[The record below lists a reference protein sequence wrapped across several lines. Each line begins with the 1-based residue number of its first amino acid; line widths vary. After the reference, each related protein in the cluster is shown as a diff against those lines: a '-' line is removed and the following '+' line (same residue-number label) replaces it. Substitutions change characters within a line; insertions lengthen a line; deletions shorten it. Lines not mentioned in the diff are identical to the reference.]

1 MSFES
6 DQRVVEVQFNNKQ
19 FEADVSTT
27 ISTLDKLQNK
37 LKFEGVSKGFDE
49 LERASRKVSFE
60 GLMDSVGRVADRFTL
75 KGTIIYKFF
84 DDIANRALSLERQME
99 RIGWSMTGLDQVSVG
114 WDKYAQKTTAVQT
127 IMGAVA
133 NEIEDVG
140 DRMQYVNSQLETL
153 NWFTDET
160 SYNFLDM
167 VNNIGKFTA
176 NQVPLDMAVESM
188 QGIAT
193 WAAKSGAGVN
203 EASRAMYNLSQAISS
218 GALKLLDW
226 KSIELANMGT
236 AEFKQT
242 AIETAE
248 AMGKI
253 RKVGDGLWEDIA
265 TETEISVKGFR
276 DSLKSGWL
284 SSEVLLSTLNKY
296 GGFATKLNAAVKE
309 TGLLTSDFLGAIEA
323 SKNGVEDLSEF
334 FDEDVRVS
342 YERFLEIVSDL
353 SQSQYDFGRSAFA
366 AAQEAKTFEEA
377 INSVKDAVSTGWM
390 NTFEIIFGD
399 YNEAK
404 RLWTGLSNYLY
415 DVFNSSAEYR
425 NQMLKDWKEVGG
437 RDDLLAGFQNLATAL
452 GGIFGSIRDAW
463 QTVFPQATWYDL
475 VQLTKRFRA
484 FTESLI
490 LSDDALEGLRGTFV
504 KIFTPLRTVAT
515 VLKTAG
521 VIVLSFALALRDS
534 VVRVLD
540 FIGKSKSLGDLF
552 SRLAKKSKLFEA
564 ALGIIYTALTVL
576 AIGFDFV
583 TSIFANFN
591 AALQDSTGTS
601 SFLSALGSIVAYIG
615 GTFGKA
621 ILTVGEILRKC
632 FGFMSEHV
640 FTAQN
645 LATAFNM
652 IATAVRWVSEAMQ
665 AAFSWCLGLFQGFSV
680 VEKQEEKVIENT
692 TKTVERFSLFQKIFQ
707 DLKDGFKIVG
717 DAISTLITSIFS
729 KSNIHSI
736 EDLGNAIGNFFSRL
750 NTGKVVALGVA
761 VAMFILLGSID
772 KLIKAVTGFISSMT
786 SFGDVFKSVT
796 GYFKALAKATKY
808 SALLQIGAGIME
820 IAAAL
825 WIISKIPRDRLWDT
839 VAVLSAIVVVSAAF
853 AGAMTMIAS
862 STAEMLKAAAAIATL
877 GAGLMVFVLAFK
889 QVQSLSNVT
898 GSDIA
903 YMLSLMAYFTAG
915 IIAIGNLAP
924 KFNVSASNMIAFA
937 ASIYIMATA
946 FKKISD
952 AAKDVNYTS
961 ILALIGIIASFTAAM
976 AFMGKSNASAGAGV
990 LMTVA
995 SMLLFVHVLKRL
1007 TGLKVNNWLSFTA
1020 GLVSMIATLG
1030 TIAVAL
1036 SAMSGPILLATAGLG
1051 VAVAAMHGVWLLLD
1065 RIANWEFDINNLIH
1079 NGFAFATAAGM
1090 IMVAFAKLAQAVP
1103 IGFAIKAQMG
1113 SLVGI
1118 GVAVLAIAA
1127 GLRILSGTNW
1137 NDIGAGVTGL
1147 SLTLIAFGAATLLAS
1162 RFQASSRA
1170 LVAMAIDIGAIVA
1183 ALTVLSLLGKDVYP
1197 AAVALGG
1204 TLVALGVAFFGAGK
1218 LAASADG
1225 KAIRAMVI
1233 DVVAVA
1239 GSIVAI
1245 MYFAKDWKTVV
1256 AAATGLG
1263 AALLALG
1270 GAMALIG
1277 QYDWKLSD
1285 LIGVVSAAGLAVAV
1299 AYALSLLAN
1308 ATQGVSW
1315 QQIAASAVG
1324 LGIAAALLGA
1334 SIALMGQVSNSLSIL
1349 AGCLAGA
1356 VLTVAIGMTLS
1367 EMAQYSEGL
1376 PQAMEAF
1383 YGAVIVLGI
1392 AVAALGALKSV
1403 SLIGAG
1409 VLDLIGLAIIEFGK
1423 GMDRFGD
1430 GVLKFATGVQQLSD
1444 GITQLGS
1451 LSSSQVTQAV
1461 KNISNFGLSMVG
1473 AIRDIYPKIESAMYD
1488 SAGYIVRGL
1497 QNGLNDNS
1505 SGVKRAAAGLFFTF
1519 QNSFEQAAQINSPSV
1534 VMWKDGQYL
1543 IYGIVNGI
1551 VENQGTLRQAAHGIW
1566 VYTHDGIEEEIS
1578 QFAEDDGQLY
1588 VDGVSHKIVD
1598 SESQVE
1604 SALKE
1609 LALNAAS
1616 NDVQNVAYAE
1626 GAKTGN
1632 AFIDGMTNMLDKG
1645 KSKISGWL
1653 GGTAVGKYYRKFT
1666 GKQATFLTKEDEQNY
1681 KGILQYGGTV
1691 EQAIKKLGYD
1701 PYDRTS
1707 VLMAKTG
1714 INDIG
1719 ETIKEQAE
1727 EAASGLDIYGDAG
1740 DYAATGAGGTAA
1752 ATDDIS
1758 ESLEELLDVFS
1769 YASDSVQ
1776 YFYDKGDMLLKL
1788 YDNVTPWNNAIAST
1802 EGLVLEH
1809 YKLMNLYDEEI
1820 QAIKNFGDMNKQ
1832 QAKEAKDA
1840 WVEYYGSIS
1849 ASISQGFGGVFT
1861 APSFSQ
1867 KSINLETTS
1876 FKTMMSNLD
1885 AQERQMTYF
1894 TNTLIKLKR
1903 EGLND
1908 VYLQSLLE
1916 AGPENLDEIVSWDQL
1931 TAEEIKKINA
1941 QYERIQNATNRLT
1954 MDYITATS
1962 ERFQTLPET
1971 VEESIRAG
1979 IMNMSTYDIQNEV
1992 YNRTTGILQE
2002 VLDADGDWEQYN
2014 GTRLGELLAEGL
2026 ADGIEST
2033 TDVAVEAVRKLA
2045 KEMFSKLDSEAK
2057 QAKAKQMAT
2066 MASEWTSYVTAR
2078 DENGQLTYKPSAQET
2093 ETIRTL
2099 KNAVGYL
2106 NYRIGNNNYDPDS
2119 KGLYERWEKEGKD
2132 AASYARELGS
2142 TLDQSVI
2149 KSNLAASELAGQM
2162 YAGQINIGR
2171 IAKGMEPIYG
2181 SEVKGSRTEGY
2192 NVSITQNNYSSENL
2206 NAEKLEENLRSVAAG
2221 ISK

>member
-6 DQRVVEVQFNNKQ
+6 DQRVVELQFNNKQ

-75 KGTIIYKFF
+75 KGTIIHKFF

-99 RIGWSMTGLDQVSVG
+99 RIGWSMTGLDQASVG

-248 AMGKI
+248 AMGHLQRVAEDVWVTI
-253 RKVGDGLWEDIA
+253 DG
-265 TETEISVKGFR
+265 TEVSIKGFR

-284 SSEVLLSTLNKY
+284 SSDVLLQTLNKY
-296 GGFATKLNAAVKE
+296 GGFATRLNEVYKE
-309 TGLLTSDFLGAIEA
+309 TGLYTSSILGAIEDYQKGTFRA
-323 SKNGVEDLSEF
+323 EDYMDRTSVSAERLNELIAELANSE
-334 FDEDVRVS
+334 
-342 YERFLEIVSDL
+342 
-353 SQSQYDFGRSAFA
+353 YDFGRNAFA
-366 AAQEAKTFEEA
+366 AAQEAKTFQEA
-377 INSVKDAVSTGWM
+377 IDSVKDAVSTGWM
-390 NTFEIIFGD
+390 NTFEIVFGD
-399 YNEAK
+399 YMEAK
-404 RLWTGLSNYLY
+404 DLWTNFAEFLY
-415 DVFNSSAEYR
+415 GIFAESAEYR

-475 VQLTKRFRA
+475 VQLTKRFRT

-591 AALQDSTGTS
+591 TALQDSTGTS
-601 SFLSALGSIVAYIG
+601 SFLGALGSIVAYIG
-615 GTFGKA
+615 GTFSKA
-621 ILTVGEILRKC
+621 ILMVGEMLRKC

-665 AAFSWCLGLFQGFSV
+665 AAFNWCLGLFQGFSV
-680 VEKQEEKVIENT
+680 VEKQEEKIIENT
-692 TKTVERFSLFQKIFQ
+692 TQTVGEFNALQKTFK
-707 DLKDGFKIVG
+707 DLADGFKTVGSAIV
-717 DAISTLITSIFS
+717 TLITSIFS
-729 KSNIHSI
+729 RSNIRSV

-761 VAMFILLGSID
+761 VAMFVLLGSID
-772 KLIKAVTGFISSMT
+772 KLIKAVTGFIKSMT

-825 WIISKIPRDRLWDT
+825 WIISKIPRDQLWDT
-839 VAVLSAIVVVSAAF
+839 VAALTAVVMISAAF

-889 QVQSLSNVT
+889 QVQSLSNVS

-903 YMLSLMAYFTAG
+903 YMLSVMGYFTAG

-924 KFNVSASNMIAFA
+924 KFKVSASNMIAFA
-937 ASIYIMATA
+937 ASIYIVATA

-952 AAKDVNYTS
+952 AAKDVDGTS

-1007 TGLKVNNWLSFTA
+1007 AGLKVDNWLSFTA

-1030 TIAVAL
+1030 AIAVAL
-1036 SAMSGPILLATAGLG
+1036 SAMSGPILLAAAGLG
-1051 VAVAAMHGVWLLLD
+1051 VAVAAMYGVWLLLD
-1065 RIANWEFDINNLIH
+1065 RIATWEFDINNLIH

-1103 IGFAIKAQMG
+1103 IGFAIKAQIG

-1127 GLRILSGTNW
+1127 GLKILSGTNW
-1137 NDIGAGVTGL
+1137 NDIGAGVAGL
-1147 SLTLIAFGAATLLAS
+1147 SITLLAFGAATLLAS

-1170 LVAMAIDIGAIVA
+1170 LVAMAIDIGTIVA
-1183 ALTVLSLLGKDVYP
+1183 SLTVLSLLGKDVYP
-1197 AAVALGG
+1197 AAVALSG
-1204 TLVALGVAFFGAGK
+1204 TLVALGVAFFGASK
-1218 LAASADG
+1218 LAANADG

-1239 GSIVAI
+1239 GAMVAI
-1245 MYFAKDWKTVV
+1245 MYFAKDAPTVV
-1256 AAATGLG
+1256 AAALGLG
-1263 AALLALG
+1263 AAIVALG

-1277 QYDWKLSD
+1277 GQTWAWKDLAVIAVAAGMAYVVGLALGRFVESTGGHSWGEILAATIGFGIATIALGGAIALMGNTSSWANT
-1285 LIGVVSAAGLAVAV
+1285 LIGCLSAAFLAVAV
-1299 AYALSLLAN
+1299 
-1308 ATQGVSW
+1308 
-1315 QQIAASAVG
+1315 
-1324 LGIAAALLGA
+1324 
-1334 SIALMGQVSNSLSIL
+1334 
-1349 AGCLAGA
+1349 
-1356 VLTVAIGMTLS
+1356 GMALS
-1367 EMAQYSEGL
+1367 EMAPYANEL
-1376 PQAMEAF
+1376 PTVMTAF
-1383 YGAVIVLGI
+1383 SI
-1392 AVAALGALKSV
+1392 AVGILSVAVVALGALSSV
-1403 SLIGAG
+1403 SAIGAA
-1409 VLDLIGLAIIEFGK
+1409 VLDLIGLAVIEFGK
-1423 GMDRFGD
+1423 GMDWFGD
-1430 GVLKFATGVQQLSD
+1430 GVMKFAAGVQQLSD
-1444 GITQLGS
+1444 GITKLGS
-1451 LSSSQVTQAV
+1451 LSSDQVTQAIT
-1461 KNISNFGLSMVG
+1461 NISNFGLSMTG
-1473 AIRDIYPKIESAMYD
+1473 AIYDIYPEIEKAMYD

-1505 SGVKRAAAGLFFTF
+1505 SGVKKAAAGLFFTF
-1519 QNSFEQAAQINSPSV
+1519 QSSFEQAAQINSPSV
-1534 VMWKDGQYL
+1534 AMWKDGQYL
-1543 IYGIVNGI
+1543 IYGIVDGI
-1551 VENQGTLRQAAHGIW
+1551 VENQGTLRQAAHGVW

-1578 QFAEDDGQLY
+1578 QFADNDGQLY

-1616 NDVQNVAYAE
+1616 DDVQNVAYAE

-1632 AFIDGMTNMLDKG
+1632 AFIDGMTNTLDKE

-1653 GGTAVGKYYRKFT
+1653 DGTAVGGYYKQLT
-1666 GKQATFLTKEDEQNY
+1666 GKQAIYLSKEDEQKYNAALRR
-1681 KGILQYGGTV
+1681 GRSV
-1691 EQAIKKLGYD
+1691 EEAIARIGYD
-1701 PYDRTS
+1701 PYDKTS
-1707 VLMAKTG
+1707 VIMAKMG
-1714 INDIG
+1714 LNNFG
-1719 ETIKEQAE
+1719 KTIKEQAE
-1727 EAASGLDIYGDAG
+1727 EAAEGLGDFG
-1740 DYAATGAGGTAA
+1740 DMSDYAASGAGSAAA
-1752 ATDDIS
+1752 ATDNIS

-1788 YDNVTPWNNAIAST
+1788 YDNTTPWKNAIAST

-1849 ASISQGFGGVFT
+1849 SSISQGFGGVFT
-1861 APSFSQ
+1861 APSFS
-1867 KSINLETTS
+1867 KASLNVETTS
-1876 FKTMMSNLD
+1876 FKTMMNNLE

-1894 TNTLIKLKR
+1894 TNTLIKLKQ

-1908 VYLQSLLE
+1908 TYLQSLLE
-1916 AGPENLDEIVSWDQL
+1916 AGPENLDEIISWDQL

-1962 ERFQTLPET
+1962 ERFKTLPQT

-1979 IMNMSTYDIQNEV
+1979 IANMSTYDIQNEV
-1992 YNRTTGILQE
+1992 YNRTTDILQE
-2002 VLDADGDWEQYN
+2002 VLDADGDWEKYN
-2014 GTRLGELLAEGL
+2014 GTRLGELLSEGL
-2026 ADGIEST
+2026 ADGIKST

-2045 KEMFSKLDSEAK
+2045 QEMFSKLDSEAK

-2066 MASEWTSYVTAR
+2066 MAGQWNSYVTAR
-2078 DENGQLTYKPSAQET
+2078 DENGQLTYKPSAKEF
-2093 ETIRTL
+2093 ETIKTL

-2106 NYRIGNNNYDPDS
+2106 NYRMGNDNYDPDS

-2132 AASYARELGS
+2132 AAGYARELGS

-2162 YAGQINIGR
+2162 YAGQINIDR
-2171 IAKGMEPIYG
+2171 IARGMEPIYD
-2181 SEVKGSRTEGY
+2181 SEVKGSMSEGY
-2192 NVSITQNNYSSENL
+2192 TVSITQNNYSSENL

>member
-75 KGTIIYKFF
+75 KGTIINKFF

-99 RIGWSMTGLDQVSVG
+99 RIGWSMTGLDQASVG

-140 DRMQYVNSQLETL
+140 DRMRYVNSQLETL

-236 AEFKQT
+236 SEFKQT
-242 AIETAE
+242 TIETAE
-248 AMGKI
+248 AMGQLQRVAEDVWVTI
-253 RKVGDGLWEDIA
+253 DG
-265 TETEISVKGFR
+265 TEVSVKGFR

-284 SSEVLLSTLNKY
+284 SSEVLLQTLNKY
-296 GGFATKLNAAVKE
+296 GGFATRLNEVYKE
-309 TGLLTSDFLGAIEA
+309 TGLYTSSILGAIEDYQKGTFRA
-323 SKNGVEDLSEF
+323 EDYMDRTSVSAARLNELIAELANSE
-334 FDEDVRVS
+334 
-342 YERFLEIVSDL
+342 
-353 SQSQYDFGRSAFA
+353 YDFGRNAFA
-366 AAQEAKTFEEA
+366 AAQEAKTFQEA
-377 INSVKDAVSTGWM
+377 IDSVKDAVSTGWM
-390 NTFEIIFGD
+390 NTFEVVFGD
-399 YNEAK
+399 YMEAK
-404 RLWTGLSNYLY
+404 DLWTNFAEFLY
-415 DVFNSSAEYR
+415 GIFAESAEYR

-475 VQLTKRFRA
+475 VQLTKRFRM

-601 SFLSALGSIVAYIG
+601 SFLGALGSIVSYVG
-615 GTFGKA
+615 GTFSKA

-692 TKTVERFSLFQKIFQ
+692 TKTVEKFSLFQKIFQ

-761 VAMFILLGSID
+761 VAVFVLLGSID

-825 WIISKIPRDRLWDT
+825 WIISKIPRDQLWDT
-839 VAVLSAIVVVSAAF
+839 VAALSAIVVISAAF

-903 YMLSLMAYFTAG
+903 YMLSLMAYFTSG
-915 IIAIGNLAP
+915 IIAIGNFVP
-924 KFNVSASNMIAFA
+924 KFKATASNMIAFA
-937 ASIYIMATA
+937 ASIYIVATA

-952 AAKDVNYTS
+952 AAKDVDGTS
-961 ILALIGIIASFTAAM
+961 ILSLIGIIASFTAAM

-995 SMLLFVHVLKRL
+995 SMLLFVHVLKQL
-1007 TGLKVNNWLSFTA
+1007 TKLKVDNWLSFTA

-1030 TIAVAL
+1030 AIAVAL
-1036 SAMSGPILLATAGLG
+1036 SAMSGPILLAATSLG
-1051 VAVAAMHGVWLLLD
+1051 VAVAAMYGVWLLLD

-1308 ATQGVSW
+1308 ATKGVSW

-1392 AVAALGALKSV
+1392 AVAALGALQSV
-1403 SLIGAG
+1403 SLIGAA
-1409 VLDLIGLAIIEFGK
+1409 VLDLIGLAVIEFGK
-1423 GMDRFGD
+1423 GMDWFGD
-1430 GVLKFATGVQQLSD
+1430 GVLKFSTGVQQLSD

-1451 LSSSQVTQAV
+1451 LSSSQVTQAI
-1461 KNISNFGLSMVG
+1461 KNISNFGLSMAS
-1473 AIRDIYPKIESAMYD
+1473 AIYDIYPKIEKAMYD
-1488 SAGYIVRGL
+1488 SAGTL
-1497 QNGLNDNS
+1497 
-1505 SGVKRAAAGLFFTF
+1505 SGGFKMALMIILPVSRKPL
-1519 QNSFEQAAQINSPSV
+1519 SDCS
-1534 VMWKDGQYL
+1534 
-1543 IYGIVNGI
+1543 
-1551 VENQGTLRQAAHGIW
+1551 LRSR
-1566 VYTHDGIEEEIS
+1566 T
-1578 QFAEDDGQLY
+1578 
-1588 VDGVSHKIVD
+1588 
-1598 SESQVE
+1598 
-1604 SALKE
+1604 
-1609 LALNAAS
+1609 ALN
-1616 NDVQNVAYAE
+1616 
-1626 GAKTGN
+1626 KP
-1632 AFIDGMTNMLDKG
+1632 LR
-1645 KSKISGWL
+1645 L
-1653 GGTAVGKYYRKFT
+1653 
-1666 GKQATFLTKEDEQNY
+1666 
-1681 KGILQYGGTV
+1681 ILLPLSCG
-1691 EQAIKKLGYD
+1691 
-1701 PYDRTS
+1701 R
-1707 VLMAKTG
+1707 M
-1714 INDIG
+1714 
-1719 ETIKEQAE
+1719 
-1727 EAASGLDIYGDAG
+1727 
-1740 DYAATGAGGTAA
+1740 
-1752 ATDDIS
+1752 
-1758 ESLEELLDVFS
+1758 
-1769 YASDSVQ
+1769 
-1776 YFYDKGDMLLKL
+1776 
-1788 YDNVTPWNNAIAST
+1788 
-1802 EGLVLEH
+1802 
-1809 YKLMNLYDEEI
+1809 
-1820 QAIKNFGDMNKQ
+1820 
-1832 QAKEAKDA
+1832 
-1840 WVEYYGSIS
+1840 
-1849 ASISQGFGGVFT
+1849 ASI
-1861 APSFSQ
+1861 
-1867 KSINLETTS
+1867 
-1876 FKTMMSNLD
+1876 
-1885 AQERQMTYF
+1885 
-1894 TNTLIKLKR
+1894 
-1903 EGLND
+1903 
-1908 VYLQSLLE
+1908 
-1916 AGPENLDEIVSWDQL
+1916 
-1931 TAEEIKKINA
+1931 
-1941 QYERIQNATNRLT
+1941 
-1954 MDYITATS
+1954 
-1962 ERFQTLPET
+1962 
-1971 VEESIRAG
+1971 
-1979 IMNMSTYDIQNEV
+1979 
-1992 YNRTTGILQE
+1992 
-2002 VLDADGDWEQYN
+2002 
-2014 GTRLGELLAEGL
+2014 
-2026 ADGIEST
+2026 
-2033 TDVAVEAVRKLA
+2033 
-2045 KEMFSKLDSEAK
+2045 
-2057 QAKAKQMAT
+2057 
-2066 MASEWTSYVTAR
+2066 
-2078 DENGQLTYKPSAQET
+2078 
-2093 ETIRTL
+2093 
-2099 KNAVGYL
+2099 
-2106 NYRIGNNNYDPDS
+2106 
-2119 KGLYERWEKEGKD
+2119 
-2132 AASYARELGS
+2132 
-2142 TLDQSVI
+2142 
-2149 KSNLAASELAGQM
+2149 
-2162 YAGQINIGR
+2162 
-2171 IAKGMEPIYG
+2171 
-2181 SEVKGSRTEGY
+2181 
-2192 NVSITQNNYSSENL
+2192 
-2206 NAEKLEENLRSVAAG
+2206 
-2221 ISK
+2221 